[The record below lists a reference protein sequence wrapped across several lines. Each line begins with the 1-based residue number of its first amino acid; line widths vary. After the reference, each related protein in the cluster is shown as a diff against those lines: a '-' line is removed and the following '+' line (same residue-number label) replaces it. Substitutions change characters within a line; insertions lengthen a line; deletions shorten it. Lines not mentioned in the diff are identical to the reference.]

1 MKKGNTELQQV
12 EIESCFLD
20 SLVKFAMI
28 GIEAFDGGGLSDK
41 PGEFAIERYE
51 MSCLYFL

>member
-20 SLVKFAMI
+20 SLVKLAMI
-28 GIEAFDGGGLSDK
+28 GIEALDGGGLSDK
-41 PGEFAIERYE
+41 PGEFAIECYE